1 MQALFFHRRFAERL
15 AIRTGCSV
23 SLLDFPLPPQ
33 AQCIETVC
41 AVMRMYKAISLVQKL
56 LQIPANNP
64 AGKIKDVRAPDSI
77 ILYSPWMDI
86 RLAHPEIEAHYA
98 KKEAILSLPALRR
111 AGLRYANGLA
121 PDDPRCS
128 PLCGQME
135 GLGRIQIFIS
145 EGELFYPDAR
155 RFYEQGQQAEG
166 TEIEMIM
173 EKRRLHCWPLL
184 GPAFEQ
190 ENNFR
195 QMTRFCELE
204 AG

>member
-1 MQALFFHRRFAERL
+1 M
-15 AIRTGCSV
+15 
-23 SLLDFPLPPQ
+23 
-33 AQCIETVC
+33 
-41 AVMRMYKAISLVQKL
+41 QKL

-98 KKEAILSLPALRR
+98 KKEAVLSLPALRR
-111 AGLRYANGLA
+111 AGLRYANVLA

-145 EGELFYPDAR
+145 EDELFYPDAM
-155 RFYEQGQQAEG
+155 RFYKRGQQAEG

-195 QMTRFCELE
+195 QMTRFCGLE